1 MSISILGYAANCN
14 PPSVATASRGWYR
27 RGANRG
33 RIIMRQMLLIPALLA
48 VTTPALADGAPMI
61 HPSRDVAVEY
71 RSGAMAQG
79 PAGAA
84 VTMRFSSK
92 SGRIRID
99 GASGRGYAILDP
111 GAGEMTMVMEERR
124 MYVERQADP
133 GMIAMFKAT
142 NAAFKKTGSD
152 TIAGVACTIYD
163 ATFNDHSG
171 QVCLTG
177 DGVMLRARS
186 ADADRQ
192 RELEAV
198 TVNYAEQPANLFE
211 VPAGYQKLEMPN
223 MPPGMNV
230 GPHGGGP
237 GGQPA
242 R

>member
-1 MSISILGYAANCN
+1 MQ
-14 PPSVATASRGWYR
+14 
-27 RGANRG
+27 
-33 RIIMRQMLLIPALLA
+33 QMFLIPALLA
-48 VTTPALADGAPMI
+48 LSAPAWADDTPMI

-71 RSGAMAQG
+71 RSSGAPQG
-79 PAGAA
+79 PASAPGAV

-92 SGRIRID
+92 SGRIRIE

-111 GAGEMTMVMEERR
+111 GAGEMTMVMAERR

-142 NAAFKKTGSD
+142 NGSFKKTGSD
-152 TIAGVACTIYD
+152 TIAGVACTTYD
-163 ATFNDHSG
+163 ATFNEHSG
-171 QVCLTG
+171 QVCLTS

-192 RELEAV
+192 REFEAV
-198 TVNYAEQPANLFE
+198 TVNYTDQPASLFE

-223 MPPGMNV
+223 PPPGM
-230 GPHGGGP
+230 GPPGRGP
-237 GGQPA
+237 AGQPG

>member
-1 MSISILGYAANCN
+1 MRRTFLIL
-14 PPSVATASRGWYR
+14 
-27 RGANRG
+27 
-33 RIIMRQMLLIPALLA
+33 ALFA
-48 VTTPALADGAPMI
+48 VTAPARAADAPMI

-71 RSGAMAQG
+71 RSTGAQQG
-79 PAGAA
+79 PGSAPGAA

-92 SGRIRID
+92 TGRIRID

-111 GAGEMTMVMEERR
+111 GAGQMTMVMEERH
-124 MYVERQADP
+124 MYVERPADP

-142 NAAFKKTGSD
+142 NASFKKIGSD
-152 TIAGVACTIYD
+152 TIAGLACTIYD
-163 ATFNDHSG
+163 ATFNEHSG
-171 QVCLTG
+171 QVCLTN

-186 ADADRQ
+186 DDPDRQ

-198 TVNYAEQPANLFE
+198 SVSYGDQAGDLFE

-223 MPPGMNV
+223 MPPGMNM

-237 GGQPA
+237 GGQPG

>member
-1 MSISILGYAANCN
+1 
-14 PPSVATASRGWYR
+14 
-27 RGANRG
+27 
-33 RIIMRQMLLIPALLA
+33 MLLILALLA
-48 VTTPALADGAPMI
+48 LTAPAWAEATPMI

-71 RSGAMAQG
+71 RSSGTPHG
-79 PAGAA
+79 PAAAPGAV

-111 GAGEMTMVMEERR
+111 GAGEMTMVMEERH
-124 MYVERQADP
+124 MYVERAADP

-142 NAAFKKTGSD
+142 NGSFKKIGSD

-163 ATFNDHSG
+163 ATFNEHAG
-171 QVCLTG
+171 QVCLTD

-186 ADADRQ
+186 TDADRQ

-198 TVNYAEQPANLFE
+198 TVTYADQPANLFE

-223 MPPGMNV
+223 MPPGMNM
-230 GPHGGGP
+230 GPPGGGP
-237 GGQPA
+237 GSGSSGGA
-242 R
+242 NGH

>member
-1 MSISILGYAANCN
+1 
-14 PPSVATASRGWYR
+14 
-27 RGANRG
+27 
-33 RIIMRQMLLIPALLA
+33 MRQQFLILALLA
-48 VTTPALADGAPMI
+48 VAAPARADDTPMI
-61 HPSRDVAVEY
+61 HPSRDVAVGY
-71 RSGAMAQG
+71 RSGGTPQG
-79 PAGAA
+79 PAADPGAV

-111 GAGEMTMVMEERR
+111 DAGKMTMVMEERH
-124 MYVERQADP
+124 MYVERPADP
-133 GMIAMFKAT
+133 GMVAMFKAT
-142 NAAFKKTGSD
+142 NASFKKTGSD

-163 ATFNDHSG
+163 ATFNEHSG
-171 QVCLTG
+171 QICLTN

-198 TVNYAEQPANLFE
+198 TVSYADQPADLFE

-223 MPPGMNV
+223 LPPGMNMA
-230 GPHGGGP
+230 PPGGGP
-237 GGQPA
+237 GRQPG